1 MSTVQKRIESKIGP
15 LYLVASEVGLKGIFW
30 KKQSVPMIMP
40 HEEGGFESQV
50 LQKTELQV
58 TEYLAGQRQVFDLP
72 LDAEGTEFQKR
83 VWQKLSE
90 IPYGMT
96 RSYKDIAIE
105 LGGDSGSSRAV
116 GTANGRNPL
125 SLVVPCHRVIA
136 SDGTLGGYAGG
147 LSIKTFLLDLEQE
160 STFNQMRLF

>member
-1 MSTVQKRIESKIGP
+1 MSTVQKRIDSKIGP

-30 KKQSVPMIMP
+30 KKQSVPMIMA
-40 HEEGGFESQV
+40 HEEGGIESE
-50 LQKTELQV
+50 LLMETELQLS
-58 TEYLAGQRQVFDLP
+58 EYFDGQRKVFELVFDA
-72 LDAEGTEFQKR
+72 DGTEFQKR

-96 RSYKDIAIE
+96 RSYKDIAVE
-105 LGGDSGSSRAV
+105 LGDAQASRAV

-125 SLVVPCHRVIA
+125 SIVVPCHRVIS

-147 LSIKTFLLDLEQE
+147 LSIKIFLLDMEKE
-160 STFNQMRLF
+160 STFDQMRLF